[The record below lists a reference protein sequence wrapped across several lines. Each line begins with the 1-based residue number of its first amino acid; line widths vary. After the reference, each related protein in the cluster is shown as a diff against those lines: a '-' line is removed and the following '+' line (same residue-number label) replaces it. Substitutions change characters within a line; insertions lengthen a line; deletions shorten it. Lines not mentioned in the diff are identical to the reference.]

1 MYLRYTTEAGECV
14 LLSASLFYKLL
25 KTSPLAGRFFFS
37 SSRVSVQFPIFSDST
52 SQLLTELSLVTLL
65 AVILTLTVALC

>member
-25 KTSPLAGRFFFS
+25 KTSPLAGRFFFLSAEFRYS
-37 SSRVSVQFPIFSDST
+37 S
-52 SQLLTELSLVTLL
+52 LSSL
-65 AVILTLTVALC
+65 IRHQNC

>member
-25 KTSPLAGRFFFS
+25 KTSPLAGRFFFFFQPS
-37 SSRVSVQFPIFSDST
+37 FGTVPY
-52 SQLLTELSLVTLL
+52 LL
-65 AVILTLTVALC
+65 

>member
-25 KTSPLAGRFFFS
+25 KTSPLAGRFFFFQPS
-37 SSRVSVQFPIFSDST
+37 FGTVPY
-52 SQLLTELSLVTLL
+52 LL
-65 AVILTLTVALC
+65 